1 MFSRLFLA
9 VSKGDLHQRHYGVI
23 PLLAAFK
30 CQQVVI
36 GAARAR
42 RKFATD
48 LRAREIDSALARLR
62 IEKLAGL
69 AEDRIGFSPQ
79 NLLAFPGGGET
90 LLGRRKIYTEVI
102 RQAFDV
108 ALGNLN
114 ALVDRATIRR
124 TLRTVVVIS
133 RLIH

>member
-1 MFSRLFLA
+1 MVARLFPT

-42 RKFATD
+42 GKFATD

-79 NLLAFPGGGET
+79 DLLTLPGCAEAP
-90 LLGRRKIYTEVI
+90 LGSRKIYPEVI

-108 ALGNLN
+108 AFGNLN

-124 TLRTVVVIS
+124 TFRTVVVTS
-133 RLIH
+133 CFNH

>member
-1 MFSRLFLA
+1 M
-9 VSKGDLHQRHYGVI
+9 
-23 PLLAAFK
+23 LAALK
-30 CQQVVI
+30 CQQIVI

-69 AEDRIGFSPQ
+69 AEDRIGLSPQ

-90 LLGRRKIYTEVI
+90 LLGRRKIYAKVI

-124 TLRTVVVIS
+124 TFRTVVITS
-133 RLIH
+133 RFNH